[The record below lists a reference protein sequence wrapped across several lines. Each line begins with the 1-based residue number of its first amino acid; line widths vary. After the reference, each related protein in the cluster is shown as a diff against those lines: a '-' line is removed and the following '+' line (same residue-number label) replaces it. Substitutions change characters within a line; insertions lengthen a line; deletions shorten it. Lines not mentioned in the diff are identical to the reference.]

1 MCRAAAHIVVW
12 IMLEERAIT
21 VIAMTREMGSL
32 DIRAFWAEFLVKTD
46 REHNEPLYD
55 IFHFD
60 DNASDANELAE
71 LVLRGKKTA
80 TASLLWQYE
89 ASGKR
94 PPRTGDLSVTDHPR
108 CRLCASTFEWF
119 CFV

>member
-71 LVLRGKKTA
+71 LVQRGKKPQPLLCFGNTKQV
-80 TASLLWQYE
+80 ASVLLEQ
-89 ASGKR
+89 
-94 PPRTGDLSVTDHPR
+94 VI
-108 CRLCASTFEWF
+108 
-119 CFV
+119 